1 MYARLFLILLALFS
15 LDAKAQTIQESVA
28 FAIIGEPKY
37 AAGFSHFDYVNPRA
51 PKGGTLTLAA
61 IGTFDNFNRYALRG
75 NPAVRTEALYD
86 TLFTTSDDEPG
97 SYYPLIA
104 ERARYA
110 EDYSW
115 MEIALNPRARFHDG
129 TPITARDVA
138 FTFNKFMT
146 EGVPQFRLFYKG
158 TTVKAIAPLTVRI
171 DLGQPGKEN
180 MLSLLSLPV
189 MPEAYWR
196 QHKLSDPL
204 SKPPLASGP
213 YRISA
218 WRMGQYIIYSR
229 VADYWAADLPV
240 SRGDGFDRANLLKAD
255 ALLNAAGWTVKNQR
269 RVNAAT
275 GKPLRFELLLPAGG
289 NDRWVLPFQHNL
301 QRLGIVM
308 DIRQVDNSQYS
319 NRRRSRDYDMMPSLW
334 RAMPWPGTDLQ
345 ISWASDYIHSSYNA
359 PGVQSPVV
367 DKLIA
372 QILQWQGNKQK
383 LIPLGRALDRV
394 LTWNNYMLPMWYM
407 AQDRTAWWNKFSFPA
422 TRPIYSSGLDTWWYD
437 VNKAATLPADRR

>member
-189 MPEAYWR
+189 MPEAFWR

-218 WRMGQYIIYSR
+218 WRMGQYITYSR
-229 VADYWAADLPV
+229 SPTTGRPTCRSTAVAGISIRCAMTIISTTMSLSKPLKRGPSIAGKRPSPKTGLPATSV
-240 SRGDGFDRANLLKAD
+240 ATSA
-255 ALLNAAGWTVKNQR
+255 
-269 RVNAAT
+269 AAT
-275 GKPLRFELLLPAGG
+275 SLKMSIPIP
-289 NDRWVLPFQHNL
+289 
-301 QRLGIVM
+301 
-308 DIRQVDNSQYS
+308 
-319 NRRRSRDYDMMPSLW
+319 RRR
-334 RAMPWPGTDLQ
+334 
-345 ISWASDYIHSSYNA
+345 IHSGWRSIFSA
-359 PGVQSPVV
+359 RFLP
-367 DKLIA
+367 IA
-372 QILQWQGNKQK
+372 GCGR
-383 LIPLGRALDRV
+383 PLPWRSISNG
-394 LTWNNYMLPMWYM
+394 
-407 AQDRTAWWNKFSFPA
+407 
-422 TRPIYSSGLDTWWYD
+422 
-437 VNKAATLPADRR
+437 

>member
-189 MPEAYWR
+189 MPEAFWR

-218 WRMGQYIIYSR
+218 WRMGQYITYSR
-229 VADYWAADLPV
+229 V
-240 SRGDGFDRANLLKAD
+240 DRLL
-255 ALLNAAGWTVKNQR
+255 GGR
-269 RVNAAT
+269 
-275 GKPLRFELLLPAGG
+275 PAGQ
-289 NDRWVLPFQHNL
+289 P
-301 QRLGIVM
+301 
-308 DIRQVDNSQYS
+308 
-319 NRRRSRDYDMMPSLW
+319 RSLEFRY
-334 RAMPWPGTDLQ
+334 A
-345 ISWASDYIHSSYNA
+345 
-359 PGVQSPVV
+359 
-367 DKLIA
+367 
-372 QILQWQGNKQK
+372 
-383 LIPLGRALDRV
+383 AL
-394 LTWNNYMLPMWYM
+394 
-407 AQDRTAWWNKFSFPA
+407 
-422 TRPIYSSGLDTWWYD
+422 
-437 VNKAATLPADRR
+437 

>member
-115 MEIALNPRARFHDG
+115 MEIALNPHARFHDG

-189 MPEAYWR
+189 MPEAFWR

-240 SRGDGFDRANLLKAD
+240 NRGR
-255 ALLNAAGWTVKNQR
+255 
-269 RVNAAT
+269 
-275 GKPLRFELLLPAGG
+275 
-289 NDRWVLPFQHNL
+289 
-301 QRLGIVM
+301 
-308 DIRQVDNSQYS
+308 
-319 NRRRSRDYDMMPSLW
+319 
-334 RAMPWPGTDLQ
+334 
-345 ISWASDYIHSSYNA
+345 
-359 PGVQSPVV
+359 
-367 DKLIA
+367 
-372 QILQWQGNKQK
+372 
-383 LIPLGRALDRV
+383 
-394 LTWNNYMLPMWYM
+394 
-407 AQDRTAWWNKFSFPA
+407 
-422 TRPIYSSGLDTWWYD
+422 
-437 VNKAATLPADRR
+437 

>member
-189 MPEAYWR
+189 MPEAFWR

-213 YRISA
+213 YRIST
-218 WRMGQYIIYSR
+218 WRMG
-229 VADYWAADLPV
+229 
-240 SRGDGFDRANLLKAD
+240 
-255 ALLNAAGWTVKNQR
+255 
-269 RVNAAT
+269 
-275 GKPLRFELLLPAGG
+275 
-289 NDRWVLPFQHNL
+289 
-301 QRLGIVM
+301 
-308 DIRQVDNSQYS
+308 
-319 NRRRSRDYDMMPSLW
+319 
-334 RAMPWPGTDLQ
+334 
-345 ISWASDYIHSSYNA
+345 
-359 PGVQSPVV
+359 
-367 DKLIA
+367 
-372 QILQWQGNKQK
+372 
-383 LIPLGRALDRV
+383 
-394 LTWNNYMLPMWYM
+394 
-407 AQDRTAWWNKFSFPA
+407 
-422 TRPIYSSGLDTWWYD
+422 
-437 VNKAATLPADRR
+437 

>member
-15 LDAKAQTIQESVA
+15 LSAKAQTIKESVA

-37 AAGFSHFDYVNPRA
+37 AASFSHFDYVNPEA

-115 MEIALNPRARFHDG
+115 MEIALNPHARFHDG

-189 MPEAYWR
+189 MPC
-196 QHKLSDPL
+196 
-204 SKPPLASGP
+204 
-213 YRISA
+213 
-218 WRMGQYIIYSR
+218 
-229 VADYWAADLPV
+229 
-240 SRGDGFDRANLLKAD
+240 LLY
-255 ALLNAAGWTVKNQR
+255 TS
-269 RVNAAT
+269 
-275 GKPLRFELLLPAGG
+275 PSP
-289 NDRWVLPFQHNL
+289 
-301 QRLGIVM
+301 
-308 DIRQVDNSQYS
+308 
-319 NRRRSRDYDMMPSLW
+319 RDCS
-334 RAMPWPGTDLQ
+334 
-345 ISWASDYIHSSYNA
+345 
-359 PGVQSPVV
+359 
-367 DKLIA
+367 
-372 QILQWQGNKQK
+372 
-383 LIPLGRALDRV
+383 
-394 LTWNNYMLPMWYM
+394 
-407 AQDRTAWWNKFSFPA
+407 
-422 TRPIYSSGLDTWWYD
+422 
-437 VNKAATLPADRR
+437 

>member
-61 IGTFDNFNRYALRG
+61 IGTFDHFNRYALRG

-189 MPEAYWR
+189 MPEAFWR

-218 WRMGQYIIYSR
+218 WRMGQYITYSR

-240 SRGDGFDRANLLKAD
+240 NRGRWNFDTLRYDYYLDDNVAFEAFKAGAVDRREETVAKNWATRYVGRNFSRGYIIKDEHTNTSAQDTQWLAFNIQRPIFADRRVRQAITLAFDFEWMNKALFYSAYQRANSYFQ
-255 ALLNAAGWTVKNQR
+255 NTEYAA
-269 RVNAAT
+269 
-275 GKPLRFELLLPAGG
+275 
-289 NDRWVLPFQHNL
+289 
-301 QRLGIVM
+301 
-308 DIRQVDNSQYS
+308 
-319 NRRRSRDYDMMPSLW
+319 RRSRAGPADADEK
-334 RAMPWPGTDLQ
+334 RT
-345 ISWASDYIHSSYNA
+345 A
-359 PGVQSPVV
+359 PGALQPGLPAAGLPRRWLRPRKLTQSRRP
-367 DKLIA
+367 A
-372 QILQWQGNKQK
+372 QCG
-383 LIPLGRALDRV
+383 
-394 LTWNNYMLPMWYM
+394 
-407 AQDRTAWWNKFSFPA
+407 
-422 TRPIYSSGLDTWWYD
+422 GLDGEEPAPGQRRHRQ
-437 VNKAATLPADRR
+437 AAAL

>member
-189 MPEAYWR
+189 MPEAFWR

-218 WRMGQYIIYSR
+218 WRKGDILPIPASPTTGRPTCRSTAVAGISIRCAMTIISTTMSLSKPLKR
-229 VADYWAADLPV
+229 EPSIAGKRPSPKTGLPATSVATSA
-240 SRGDGFDRANLLKAD
+240 
-255 ALLNAAGWTVKNQR
+255 
-269 RVNAAT
+269 AAT
-275 GKPLRFELLLPAGG
+275 SLKMSIPIP
-289 NDRWVLPFQHNL
+289 
-301 QRLGIVM
+301 
-308 DIRQVDNSQYS
+308 
-319 NRRRSRDYDMMPSLW
+319 RRRIPSGW
-334 RAMPWPGTDLQ
+334 RSIFSARFLPIAGCGRPLPWRS
-345 ISWASDYIHSSYNA
+345 ISN
-359 PGVQSPVV
+359 G
-367 DKLIA
+367 
-372 QILQWQGNKQK
+372 
-383 LIPLGRALDRV
+383 
-394 LTWNNYMLPMWYM
+394 
-407 AQDRTAWWNKFSFPA
+407 
-422 TRPIYSSGLDTWWYD
+422 
-437 VNKAATLPADRR
+437 

>member
-15 LDAKAQTIQESVA
+15 LSAKAQTIKESVA

-37 AAGFSHFDYVNPRA
+37 VASFSHFDYVNPEA

-115 MEIALNPRARFHDG
+115 MEIALNPHARFHDG

-189 MPEAYWR
+189 MPESFWR

-218 WRMGQYIIYSR
+218 WRMGQYITYSR

-240 SRGDGFDRANLLKAD
+240 NRGRWNFDTLRYDYYLDDNVAFEAFKAGAVD
-255 ALLNAAGWTVKNQR
+255 RREETVAK
-269 RVNAAT
+269 T
-275 GKPLRFELLLPAGG
+275 GLPATS
-289 NDRWVLPFQHNL
+289 V
-301 QRLGIVM
+301 
-308 DIRQVDNSQYS
+308 
-319 NRRRSRDYDMMPSLW
+319 
-334 RAMPWPGTDLQ
+334 
-345 ISWASDYIHSSYNA
+345 
-359 PGVQSPVV
+359 
-367 DKLIA
+367 
-372 QILQWQGNKQK
+372 
-383 LIPLGRALDRV
+383 
-394 LTWNNYMLPMWYM
+394 
-407 AQDRTAWWNKFSFPA
+407 A
-422 TRPIYSSGLDTWWYD
+422 TSA
-437 VNKAATLPADRR
+437 AATLLKMSIQIPRRRIPSGWRSIFSARFLPIAGCGRPLPWRSILNG

>member
-1 MYARLFLILLALFS
+1 MITSIPWRR
-15 LDAKAQTIQESVA
+15 KA
-28 FAIIGEPKY
+28 
-37 AAGFSHFDYVNPRA
+37 A
-51 PKGGTLTLAA
+51 PSPAA

-189 MPEAYWR
+189 MPEAFWR

-218 WRMGQYIIYSR
+218 RRMGQYITYSGSQTTGR
-229 VADYWAADLPV
+229 PTCRSTASLEFRYAAL
-240 SRGDGFDRANLLKAD
+240 
-255 ALLNAAGWTVKNQR
+255 
-269 RVNAAT
+269 
-275 GKPLRFELLLPAGG
+275 
-289 NDRWVLPFQHNL
+289 
-301 QRLGIVM
+301 
-308 DIRQVDNSQYS
+308 
-319 NRRRSRDYDMMPSLW
+319 
-334 RAMPWPGTDLQ
+334 
-345 ISWASDYIHSSYNA
+345 
-359 PGVQSPVV
+359 
-367 DKLIA
+367 
-372 QILQWQGNKQK
+372 
-383 LIPLGRALDRV
+383 
-394 LTWNNYMLPMWYM
+394 
-407 AQDRTAWWNKFSFPA
+407 
-422 TRPIYSSGLDTWWYD
+422 
-437 VNKAATLPADRR
+437 

>member
-189 MPEAYWR
+189 MPEAFWR

-218 WRMGQYIIYSR
+218 WRMGQYYLFPR
-229 VADYWAADLPV
+229 
-240 SRGDGFDRANLLKAD
+240 RRLL
-255 ALLNAAGWTVKNQR
+255 GGR
-269 RVNAAT
+269 
-275 GKPLRFELLLPAGG
+275 PAGQ
-289 NDRWVLPFQHNL
+289 P
-301 QRLGIVM
+301 
-308 DIRQVDNSQYS
+308 
-319 NRRRSRDYDMMPSLW
+319 RSLEFRY
-334 RAMPWPGTDLQ
+334 A
-345 ISWASDYIHSSYNA
+345 
-359 PGVQSPVV
+359 
-367 DKLIA
+367 
-372 QILQWQGNKQK
+372 
-383 LIPLGRALDRV
+383 AL
-394 LTWNNYMLPMWYM
+394 
-407 AQDRTAWWNKFSFPA
+407 
-422 TRPIYSSGLDTWWYD
+422 
-437 VNKAATLPADRR
+437 

>member
-189 MPEAYWR
+189 MPEAFWR

-218 WRMGQYIIYSR
+218 WRMGQYITYSR

-240 SRGDGFDRANLLKAD
+240 NRGRWNFDTLRYDYYLDDNVAFEAFKAG
-255 ALLNAAGWTVKNQR
+255 ASIAGKRPSPKTGLPATSVATSA
-269 RVNAAT
+269 AAT
-275 GKPLRFELLLPAGG
+275 SLKMSITIP
-289 NDRWVLPFQHNL
+289 
-301 QRLGIVM
+301 
-308 DIRQVDNSQYS
+308 
-319 NRRRSRDYDMMPSLW
+319 RRRIPSGW
-334 RAMPWPGTDLQ
+334 RSIFSARFLPIAGCGRPLPWRS
-345 ISWASDYIHSSYNA
+345 ISN
-359 PGVQSPVV
+359 G
-367 DKLIA
+367 
-372 QILQWQGNKQK
+372 
-383 LIPLGRALDRV
+383 
-394 LTWNNYMLPMWYM
+394 
-407 AQDRTAWWNKFSFPA
+407 
-422 TRPIYSSGLDTWWYD
+422 
-437 VNKAATLPADRR
+437 